1 MRVCLCLCLCV
12 CARVRLF
19 VTITKFLNTRTLI
32 MAHPEWRTPVL
43 AASSA
48 RQSLSVLSGN
58 LCWNLSATPRA
69 EASCRRST
77 GAGTG
82 ALDERVVATVLAC
95 AGSIPSHSEKICRS
109 RTRLKMQGRSG
120 NAIVVA
126 MRRVGHVAFR
136 KSRVTRHKSQAWKCN
151 SERGGGFKGRIKGNL
166 ASCAHTHRD
175 THTRHRFPFAPIA
188 FHPST
193 LPKKK

>member
-1 MRVCLCLCLCV
+1 
-12 CARVRLF
+12 
-19 VTITKFLNTRTLI
+19 

-48 RQSLSVLSGN
+48 SQSLSVLSGN

-69 EASCRRST
+69 EASCRRSAGAGT
-77 GAGTG
+77 GAGTGTG

-151 SERGGGFKGRIKGNL
+151 SERGGGSKV
-166 ASCAHTHRD
+166 A
-175 THTRHRFPFAPIA
+175 
-188 FHPST
+188 
-193 LPKKK
+193 

>member
-1 MRVCLCLCLCV
+1 
-12 CARVRLF
+12 
-19 VTITKFLNTRTLI
+19 

-48 RQSLSVLSGN
+48 SQSLSVLSGN

-69 EASCRRST
+69 EASCRRSA

-126 MRRVGHVAFR
+126 MRRLPVTGAVFWLFACECVCVR
-136 KSRVTRHKSQAWKCN
+136 ARVCVCVCVCVSVCV
-151 SERGGGFKGRIKGNL
+151 F
-166 ASCAHTHRD
+166 
-175 THTRHRFPFAPIA
+175 F
-188 FHPST
+188 
-193 LPKKK
+193 